1 MELVTAKEMRIIDAN
16 AIDGI
21 GIPQASLMENAGR
34 ASAEEACRYAFA
46 SGKGTNFGWLV
57 LAGKGN
63 NGGDGL
69 VCARHLRDM
78 GFRVS
83 VLYAEPP
90 DRMQGGAA
98 LQRDIAR
105 KLGIAERVFGEA
117 GQAALFD
124 GFDGFDG
131 LIDALLGTGAS
142 GIPKE
147 PYAALIEAA
156 VGSGLPAVALDIP
169 SGVDADTGAV
179 AGPCIGAAVTVSFAY
194 AKRGLHQH
202 PGAAYA
208 GQVIVRSIGIPAES
222 AERAG
227 VNTYLLNADTLREKL
242 KLSFPM
248 TREEDS
254 HKGTYGHVLV
264 AAGSALMSGAGLLC
278 TRAALRG
285 GSGLV
290 SWAQPAASAP
300 GLGGFVPEAMLK
312 TVPDGGSGEWRH
324 TQPETLAEAA
334 ANMDA
339 IVVGPG
345 MGRWDG
351 DGRWLRTLLE
361 RSGTPVV
368 VDADALNM
376 IADDASAAGAWPERG
391 APTIVTPHPG
401 EMARLTGLSVPEVQ
415 RDRIGIARDYA
426 AKHGVTVVLKGART
440 VVASPEGRAF
450 VNTSG
455 NPGMATGGAGDALAG
470 IIGSLLAQGLSA
482 EQAAAYGVYWH
493 GVAGDRAAAARA
505 QPASLTAGDIIE
517 AL

>member
-1 MELVTAKEMRIIDAN
+1 MELVTAEEMRMIDSN
-16 AIDGI
+16 AINGI
-21 GIPQASLMENAGR
+21 GIPQAALMENAGR
-34 ASAEEACRYAFA
+34 ASAEEACSFAYA

-69 VCARHLRDM
+69 ACARHLRDM

-105 KLGIAERVFGEA
+105 KLGLAERVYGEA
-117 GQAALFD
+117 GQSAL
-124 GFDGFDG
+124 FDGFDG

-142 GIPKE
+142 GPPRE
-147 PYAALIEAA
+147 PYAALIKAA
-156 VGSGLPAVALDIP
+156 ADSGLPAVALDIP

-179 AGPCIGAAVTVSFAY
+179 PGPCIRAAVTVSFAY
-194 AKRGLHQH
+194 AKRGLHQY

-208 GQVIVRSIGIPAES
+208 GRAIVRPIGIPAES
-222 AERAG
+222 AARAG
-227 VNTYLLNADTLREKL
+227 VNTFLLNADSLREKL
-242 KLSFPM
+242 KLAFPL
-248 TREEDS
+248 TREADT

-278 TRAALRG
+278 ARAALRG

-300 GLGGFVPEAMLK
+300 GLRGFAPEAMLK
-312 TVPDGGSGEWRH
+312 AVPDGGSGEWRL
-324 TQPETLAEAA
+324 TQPEMLVEAA

-345 MGRWDG
+345 MGRWEG

-361 RSGTPVV
+361 RTGVPAV

-376 IADDASAAGAWPERG
+376 IADDASAAGVWLKRD

-440 VVASPEGRAF
+440 VVASPHGRAF

-470 IIGSLLAQGLSA
+470 IVGSLLGQGLSA

-505 QPASLTAGDIIE
+505 QPASLTAGDIVE